1 MALSKGRS
9 GKAIRF
15 WGRELCLNVLLSA
28 KKKTTNKISFNNHH
42 VMYIVKERGLSYMR
56 AG

>member
-28 KKKTTNKISFNNHH
+28 KKKTTNKISFNDHH